1 MSSKNIVVLGS
12 LHYDIFIESD
22 KIPEVGE
29 TVLGKKWYPK
39 LGGKGANQAAALIK
53 ENINV
58 NFVSAVGNDDF
69 ANYLMNQLSKNNI
82 SDKFLLKTAGTSGIS
97 VAISNKSGNYSAVV
111 ISGANLEISEKILSD
126 DNLWKN
132 CSFLMIQNE
141 IKEKINIRAAI
152 EAKKR
157 NIRVFLN
164 AAPAKKINDEL
175 FNLVDILLVNEIESQ
190 QLLDTKSTDF
200 KRLAEELSNYVSR
213 IIITLGDKGVVYFEK
228 NKKVDHI
235 NAYSVDVKSA
245 HGAGDYFAG
254 KFISN
259 FIETNDFEDSIKTAN
274 KKTSEFISS

>member
-39 LGGKGANQAAALIK
+39 LGGKGANQAVALVK

-69 ANYLMNQLSKNNI
+69 ANYLINQLSKNNI
-82 SDKFLLKTAGTSGIS
+82 SDKFLLKTPGTSGVS

-141 IKEKINIRAAI
+141 ISEEINALAAK

-157 NIRVFLN
+157 GITVLLN
-164 AAPAKKINDEL
+164 AAPAKN
-175 FNLVDILLVNEIESQ
+175 IE
-190 QLLDTKSTDF
+190 
-200 KRLAEELSNYVSR
+200 NP
-213 IIITLGDKGVVYFEK
+213 IICVA
-228 NKKVDHI
+228 NNCHI
-235 NAYSVDVKSA
+235 C
-245 HGAGDYFAG
+245 
-254 KFISN
+254 
-259 FIETNDFEDSIKTAN
+259 
-274 KKTSEFISS
+274 ISSIFSSLNF

>member
-39 LGGKGANQAAALIK
+39 LGGKGANQAVALVK

-82 SDKFLLKTAGTSGIS
+82 SDKFLLKTPGTSGMS

-141 IKEKINIRAAI
+141 IKEKINIKAAI
-152 EAKKR
+152 EAKK
-157 NIRVFLN
+157 
-164 AAPAKKINDEL
+164 
-175 FNLVDILLVNEIESQ
+175 EI
-190 QLLDTKSTDF
+190 
-200 KRLAEELSNYVSR
+200 
-213 IIITLGDKGVVYFEK
+213 
-228 NKKVDHI
+228 
-235 NAYSVDVKSA
+235 
-245 HGAGDYFAG
+245 
-254 KFISN
+254 
-259 FIETNDFEDSIKTAN
+259 
-274 KKTSEFISS
+274 